1 MATPRKAAA
10 PKATA
15 PAKPRAPKAGPK
27 IIRNITGV
35 PVHFRLGNQK
45 DPFRVQ
51 LAPRG
56 QQGDTEAIPV
66 ALQQDYSFIKGNG
79 QLFEIIT
86 ETEARS
92 LEYSPVGY
100 LGRVDAPKVY
110 RQEDTT
116 IQTADNWDGQGRRAP
131 EDRNIRTT
139 GQKLSDVPGSDVAL
153 HDTIRGGQADVESNP
168 AMPDGVVFDR
178 NVTVERVS
186 GS

>member
-1 MATPRKAAA
+1 MATPRKTTTAA
-10 PKATA
+10 KA

-45 DPFRVQ
+45 DPYRVQ

-56 QQGDTEAIPV
+56 QQGDTESIPV
-66 ALQQDYSFIKGNG
+66 ALQQDYSFIQGVGK
-79 QLFEIIT
+79 LFEIIT
-86 ETEARS
+86 ETEARN
-92 LEYSPVGY
+92 LQYSPVGY
-100 LGRVDAPKVY
+100 LARDDAAKIY

-139 GQKLSDVPGSDVAL
+139 GQKFADVPGADVAL
-153 HDTIRGGQADVESNP
+153 HNTIRGGQATADSNP
-168 AMPDGVVFDR
+168 AMPEGVTFDR
-178 NVTVERVS
+178 SVKVERVQ
-186 GS
+186 G

>member
-35 PVHFRLGNQK
+35 PIHFRLGNQK

-66 ALQQDYSFIKGNG
+66 ALQQDYSFIQGRDK
-79 QLFEIIT
+79 LFEIIT

-100 LGRVDAPKVY
+100 LARDDAAKIY
-110 RQEDTT
+110 REEDTT
-116 IQTADNWDGQGRRAP
+116 IVTADNWDGKGRRP
-131 EDRNIRTT
+131 PGERNIRTT
-139 GQKLSDVPGSDVAL
+139 GQKLADLPGSDEAL
-153 HDTIRGGQADVESNP
+153 HATIRGGQAATDANN
-168 AMPDGVVFDR
+168 AMPEGVVFDR
-178 NVTVERVS
+178 SVKVERVS
-186 GS
+186 G